1 VTFEI
6 GQTEREVNVFNTGG
20 DLLTVNA
27 PTVSTNSGGSWL
39 SAVKNASSGSSSSD
53 TKSITITTNPS
64 GLGDGLYTG
73 SVTVTSNGGTKVVSV
88 SMVVGTAPPVVN
100 IDIFIL
106 VVEASTFTTVAE
118 AVVNPSTVLD
128 YSFDELAPG
137 DYYLFGGSDDNDD
150 GFICD
155 VGDTFCGAWPTLDQ
169 PAILTKGSG
178 NLSNIDFAVSTG
190 FSGQSAG
197 ERRGIQRLR

>member
-1 VTFEI
+1 
-6 GQTEREVNVFNTGG
+6 
-20 DLLTVNA
+20 
-27 PTVSTNSGGSWL
+27 
-39 SAVKNASSGSSSSD
+39 
-53 TKSITITTNPS
+53 
-64 GLGDGLYTG
+64 
-73 SVTVTSNGGTKVVSV
+73 
-88 SMVVGTAPPVVN
+88 
-100 IDIFIL
+100 
-106 VVEASTFTTVAE
+106 
-118 AVVNPSTVLD
+118 VVNPSIVLD